1 VIVNRRTTTP
11 RYAVLA
17 AAIGATLAFAEGT
30 WAADGGAETAR
41 RALVVARVGDGP
53 KARAITLGDVEDGI
67 ASMPPFQRAMFGA
80 TPDVV
85 RRAFLADVLVRGALL
100 DEAADVDGVAA
111 NQAVAYAID
120 RARSN
125 ATLRALRASAPA
137 ASAIPM
143 SEVQA
148 YYDENRARYDAP
160 ERVQVWRILC
170 ATREEADTVLA
181 AAIATPTPKAFA
193 ELAREHSKDRAT
205 YLRGGNLGFLD
216 TDGVSNEPG
225 LKVDPGVARAAQG
238 VRDGDFVKT
247 PVAEGSYYAVV
258 WRRGSTPAV
267 HQKVQDVAAQIRD
280 ALRRLR
286 VKADA
291 DALLARRRASDV
303 RDKDTE
309 LLLIPELVP
318 SAGPPPPVPSR

>member
-1 VIVNRRTTTP
+1 MSFRV
-11 RYAVLA
+11 AVLA
-17 AAIGATLAFAEGT
+17 AVIGATLAFADGT
-30 WAADGGAETAR
+30 RAADAGAGPDAAR

-53 KARAITLGDVEDGI
+53 KARAITVGDLEDGI

-80 TPDVV
+80 TPDAV
-85 RRAFLADVLVRGALL
+85 RRSFLADVVVRGALL
-100 DEAADVDGVAA
+100 DESADADGFAA
-111 NQAVAYAID
+111 NQAVAYAVD

-143 SEVQA
+143 NEVEA
-148 YYDENRARYDAP
+148 YYEENRARYDAP

-170 ATREEADTVLA
+170 ATREEAVAVLA
-181 AAIATPTPKAFA
+181 AAIAAPTPKAFVD
-193 ELAREHSKDRAT
+193 LARDHSKDRAT

-216 TDGVSNEPG
+216 ADGVSNEPG
-225 LKVDPGVARAAQG
+225 LKVDPVVVRAAKG

-247 PVAEGSYYAVV
+247 PVAEGTDFAVV

-267 HQKVQDVAAQIRD
+267 HHPVQDVAAQIRD
-280 ALRRLR
+280 ALRRQR
-286 VKADA
+286 IKADA

-303 RDKDTE
+303 RDEDTE
-309 LLLIPELVP
+309 LLLIPEVVP
-318 SAGPPPPVPSR
+318 SAGAPPPVPSR